1 MEFQTA
7 FIIAIRH
14 AGIANF
20 ECDIT
25 LVDDTVCAEV
35 FRGARLDEFLSV
47 DEDVDVTKG
56 AAVDGEGTDGDGV
69 CRDIVAVECDILHHD
84 QIVVM
89 GVVAEAESPCVVMVD
104 SGDGEIHAVQRDVHL
119 EFVVLDIIRPV
130 IDLVGGEIDAQI
142 MVASAGVC
150 VEIV

>member
-1 MEFQTA
+1 MELQAA
-7 FIIAIRH
+7 FVVSVGH
-14 AGIANF
+14 VGVTDGNGDF
-20 ECDIT
+20 P

-35 FRGARLDEFLSV
+35 FRGARLDELLSV
-47 DEDVDVTKG
+47 DKDVNVTEG
-56 AAVDGEGTDGDGV
+56 ATVDGEGTDGDGI
-69 CRDIVAVECDILHHD
+69 CRDIVAVERDILHHD

-142 MVASAGVC
+142 MVAGAGVC